1 MNVIMKFGGTS
12 VQDAEAMNRVI
23 AIVRNQWAANPN
35 DRPPVVVV
43 SAMSKVTD
51 RLVETGRLAGER
63 QASQATQIIADLL
76 TRHLG
81 VAATLVQG
89 PALDELN
96 AQLTSD
102 FNALQAD
109 VKAWA
114 EAGEVTPAAA
124 DVLQA
129 MGELAS
135 SRIVAAAF
143 RQQGVNAAWVDSR
156 QVLVTDAEFSA
167 ALPDMDATAERAQ
180 AIVATKTA
188 AGQVPVMGGFI
199 GATATGVTTTLGRGG
214 SDYSAAIFGAPLFP
228 DGSGFRV
235 DAAAFAIVPT
245 FEDGTRP

>member
-23 AIVRNQWAANPN
+23 AIVRKQWADNPN
-35 DRPPVVVV
+35 DKPPVVVV

-63 QASQATQIIADLL
+63 QGAQATQIIADLL

-89 PALDELN
+89 AALDELN
-96 AQLTSD
+96 AQLTAD

-114 EAGEVTPAAA
+114 DAGEVTPAAA

-129 MGELAS
+129 E
-135 SRIVAAAF
+135 
-143 RQQGVNAAWVDSR
+143 
-156 QVLVTDAEFSA
+156 
-167 ALPDMDATAERAQ
+167 
-180 AIVATKTA
+180 
-188 AGQVPVMGGFI
+188 
-199 GATATGVTTTLGRGG
+199 GR
-214 SDYSAAIFGAPLFP
+214 L
-228 DGSGFRV
+228 
-235 DAAAFAIVPT
+235 
-245 FEDGTRP
+245 